1 MLTLSINDE
10 AITLPL
16 RALPARRISEEQIP
30 GPSFLHVNVVSRK
43 ANREHVQLEDMDYVT
58 FQSSRYRLIHG

>member
-1 MLTLSINDE
+1 MLTLSFNVE
-10 AITLPL
+10 GVTLPL
-16 RALPARRISEEQIP
+16 RALPSQRISEEQIP
-30 GPSFLHVNVVSRK
+30 GLSLHVNVVSRK